1 MDFIKL
7 LSLLGLTFIF
17 SHCGNT
23 PQIIYEEEYIY
34 NEEGQLT
41 AILVKETDKDTTS
54 WTKDSFIYDSLKRKI
69 AMERTSSRFKST
81 ETTTYQYDSDGDTIA
96 VKTTGGNDSFDKLFL
111 YTYANKAGHKVI
123 IETEQYHINDTKD
136 TTLYS
141 TIQYK
146 YDSWLYW
153 AERITFIYS
162 PDSVSIVNEKHKFER
177 NKYDNMSESI
187 ECYYKDGVLVKRWK
201 TRCKLRRKKT
211 ENKLEIY
218 DDIYETIFYSA
229 DEGTT
234 VYHYKHY
241 YWQDMKC
248 KEVETTAIKEGVEVA
263 KRQEKFDQDG
273 RRTKD
278 ILTETKGNMIIK
290 QTRTYTYD
298 GSNKLVKITH
308 KTYKSTE

>member
-1 MDFIKL
+1 MDFIKS
-7 LSLLGLTFIF
+7 LSLLGITFLF

-41 AILVKETDKDTTS
+41 AILVKETDKDTS

-96 VKTTGGNDSFDKLFL
+96 VKTTGGNDSF
-111 YTYANKAGHKVI
+111 
-123 IETEQYHINDTKD
+123 
-136 TTLYS
+136 
-141 TIQYK
+141 
-146 YDSWLYW
+146 
-153 AERITFIYS
+153 
-162 PDSVSIVNEKHKFER
+162 VSIVNEKHKFER